1 MPLASHSGSC
11 EHGCNDP
18 CSRQK
23 FKLGHSAFPFDMKSQ
38 YGVWLFYA
46 NGEAIRPIKGTYPR
60 VVSRSRA
67 YSVIGSYPRIISPGQ
82 SLSEL
87 VDGRPARAVAPDIFA
102 VGT

>member
-1 MPLASHSGSC
+1 MALASHSGSC

-38 YGVWLFYA
+38 RRLFYA
-46 NGEAIRPIKGTYPR
+46 NGEAIRPIKETYPH
-60 VVSRSRA
+60 VVSRLRA
-67 YSVIGSYPRIISPGQ
+67 YSVVGSYPRIISPGQ
-82 SLSEL
+82 FLSEL
-87 VDGRPARAVAPDIFA
+87 VDGRPARAVAPDVFA